1 MVQNNTPS
9 LEDHIKNGWQY
20 ISRDIS
26 VFEASELF
34 IPRSEYM
41 WHFKTWLCNFAFQYM
56 RWLYFGE
63 WLTDFSDD
71 ARTNAINHHRDTILF
86 LLVYTMVYSKYHH
99 YNDVIMGVMASQIT
113 NLTIVNSTAYLC
125 TGRIKENIKAPRH
138 WPLWGI
144 HRWPVNSPHK
154 WPVTRKMFPFDDVI
168 MQNMQ

>member
-9 LEDHIKNGWQY
+9 SEDHIKNGWQY

-41 WHFKTWLCNFAFQYM
+41 WHLKTWLCNFAFQYM

-63 WLTDFSDD
+63 WLTDFPDD

-99 YNDVIMGVMASQIT
+99 YNDVIMGAMASQSPTSRLLTQPLIWARAGSKKTSKLRVTGLCGEFTGDRWIPRT
-113 NLTIVNSTAYLC
+113 N
-125 TGRIKENIKAPRH
+125 G
-138 WPLWGI
+138 
-144 HRWPVNSPHK
+144 
-154 WPVTRKMFPFDDVI
+154 
-168 MQNMQ
+168 Q